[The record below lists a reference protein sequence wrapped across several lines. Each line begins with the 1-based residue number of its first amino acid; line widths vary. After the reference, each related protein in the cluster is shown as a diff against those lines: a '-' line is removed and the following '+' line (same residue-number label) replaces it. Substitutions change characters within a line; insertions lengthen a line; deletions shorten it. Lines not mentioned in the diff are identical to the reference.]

1 METNVVFEQKISIG
15 PREFNHLGTKKLDDI
30 LLERFETENSGR
42 CSVHGWVKPGTMKM
56 LSRSMMQIEGGRF
69 TGDMV
74 CWIQVEGTVI
84 YPVDGAILQGIVMK
98 KNKMGLIVMYDEAIQ
113 LMVPRDLH
121 VGKNEVATEFDNV
134 QVGEIVEVEVK
145 KSRFQVRDP
154 TILSVGIF
162 KRRVKMGMVAPAVAK
177 TIREEEVAE
186 AKEEDVEAEEDAE
199 SEDAAVSEQSDDGE
213 AEEDEDEAEVEI
225 NLDEAITGEAP
236 PGAEEE
242 GEDEGEEKIQ
252 LRE

>member
-1 METNVVFEQKISIG
+1 METNVVFEQKISIK
-15 PREFNHLGTKKLDDI
+15 PREFNNLGTQKLDDI
-30 LLERFETENSGR
+30 LLAEFETLNSGR
-42 CSVHGWVKPGTMKM
+42 CSVHGWVKPGSMKM

-74 CWIQVEGTVI
+74 CWVQVEGTVI
-84 YPVDGAILQGIVMK
+84 YPVDGTILQGIVMK

-121 VGKNEVATEFDNV
+121 IGKNEVAAEFDNI
-134 QVGEIVEVEVK
+134 QIGEIVEVQVK

-162 KRRVKMGMVAPAVAK
+162 KRRVKMGIAPAST
-177 TIREEEVAE
+177 TIKEEAETEEEVE
-186 AKEEDVEAEEDAE
+186 TSQQDEETSQQSDEAE
-199 SEDAAVSEQSDDGE
+199 
-213 AEEDEDEAEVEI
+213 EAEVEI
-225 NLDEAITGEAP
+225 NLDEAITGEAVP
-236 PGAEEE
+236 AAEE
-242 GEDEGEEKIQ
+242 EGEEKIQ